1 MKKYW
6 LTFDVLST
14 VLTAVV
20 KSPPTSASIGENVNG
35 ERGGRLSCQSRGRS
49 GNEDSDG
56 SRSCW
61 RGWRWGVRPD
71 ARGPSFSESEVSE
84 ESTTKL
90 FVGSCRS
97 KTCRGNKCTC
107 RRKNECPIT
116 LSPRRPLRPGL
127 LSAIKTSIVT
137 NALNSY
143 SLIKHNCCTG

>member
-1 MKKYW
+1 MKKYS

-20 KSPPTSASIGENVNG
+20 KSPPTSASFGENVNG
-35 ERGGRLSCQSRGRS
+35 ERGGRHSS
-49 GNEDSDG
+49 GNGDSDS

-107 RRKNECPIT
+107 RRKNECQIT

-143 SLIKHNCCTG
+143 SLIKHNCYTG

>member
-6 LTFDVLST
+6 ITFDVLST
-14 VLTAVV
+14 VLIAVV
-20 KSPPTSASIGENVNG
+20 NSPPTSASIGENVNG

-49 GNEDSDG
+49 GKGDSDG
-56 SRSCW
+56 SRTRW
-61 RGWRWGVRPD
+61 RGCRWGVRPD
-71 ARGPSFSESEVSE
+71 ARGPSSSESEVSE

-97 KTCRGNKCTC
+97 KTCWGNKCACT
-107 RRKNECPIT
+107 RKKECQRA

-143 SLIKHNCCTG
+143 SLIKSESP